1 MTATEAATIRS
12 EITALRTEVLAGQRD
27 LARKVEEQITQVS
40 TAHSEC
46 RDRCSET
53 RTPIYDRLGKLEV
66 STATMAEKVA
76 NLNSRT
82 GAIVGTAT
90 GVIVGLV
97 TGALGTLIQHWL
109 K

>member
-1 MTATEAATIRS
+1 
-12 EITALRTEVLAGQRD
+12 
-27 LARKVEEQITQVS
+27 
-40 TAHSEC
+40 
-46 RDRCSET
+46 
-53 RTPIYDRLGKLEV
+53 
-66 STATMAEKVA
+66 MAEKVA